1 MVLID
6 TQRWPLMPVNLLFC
20 VYKRLTTWGKYWSMY
35 SVCLSSL
42 SHVNF
47 FLHRL
52 NYIYSNRMETTYGD
66 IQYVKVKEKM
76 LKMSK
81 AKPVTSTYIISF
93 PLISFIHSYS
103 YIINSEVSS
112 WYQCHCMT
120 LIEIHQMNDCFIIYT
135 QLHYFKISI
144 ILDWVPWNHSPVK
157 FIFIWF
163 RFLQLHALIDM
174 Y

>member
-1 MVLID
+1 
-6 TQRWPLMPVNLLFC
+6 MPVNLLFC

-47 FLHRL
+47 FLHCL
-52 NYIYSNRMETTYGD
+52 NYMYSNRMETTYGD

-76 LKMSK
+76 CMLGYWKCQRPNLL
-81 AKPVTSTYIISF
+81 PVVIISF

-103 YIINSEVSS
+103 YIISSEVSKL
-112 WYQCHCMT
+112 YQCHCMT
-120 LIEIHQMNDCFIIYT
+120 LIEIQMNDCFIIYS

-163 RFLQLHALIDM
+163 LYDSDFYAARCMHL
-174 Y
+174 